1 MVAEARR
8 RDDVWNAASAESA
21 EPWAEP
27 GQGGGRPGG
36 PVGRMQAELAQRL
49 ALAAAPRPV
58 SPEEKLL
65 RLLSVSGGYLALLA
79 AYGCLLFLALR

>member
-1 MVAEARR
+1 MTSGTRHR
-8 RDDVWNAASAESA
+8 PSRPNLGRSRGRAAA
-21 EPWAEP
+21 
-27 GQGGGRPGG
+27 GRAAPSGEW
-36 PVGRMQAELAQRL
+36 QAELAQRL